1 MNEKLTELTIS
12 ALEELNKIESRKIKK
27 TDLEKVT
34 TKISNWLLGASV
46 FLTLICAAFVL
57 LYTPRPA
64 SNMAKSFVLIT
75 ADLSTF
81 LAVTA
86 LILPMGTSIFLLFR
100 WKKISFNS
108 LKEDI
113 IHEQKLADYLIDFE
127 AATLSDAEFW
137 IERKIKRISNRINR
151 FFGEK
156 TAAVGL
162 IALSYSF
169 SKEFGGFEW
178 ISKTVAKGF
187 SIDNIGN
194 TLLLWSGALL
204 VGISL
209 GTILLEQVISRYR
222 FQLEILELV
231 HRRQKRRETSCE

>member
-1 MNEKLTELTIS
+1 
-12 ALEELNKIESRKIKK
+12 
-27 TDLEKVT
+27 
-34 TKISNWLLGASV
+34 
-46 FLTLICAAFVL
+46 
-57 LYTPRPA
+57 
-64 SNMAKSFVLIT
+64 MAKDFVLIT
-75 ADLSTF
+75 TGLST
-81 LAVTA
+81 LLVITA
-86 LILPMGTSIFLLFR
+86 LILPIGASIILLFR

-108 LKEDI
+108 IKEDI
-113 IHEQKLADYLIDFE
+113 IYEQKLADHLMRFE
-127 AATLSDAEFW
+127 AETLSDAEFW

-178 ISKTVAKGF
+178 ISKTLAKGF

-204 VGISL
+204 VGVSL
-209 GTILLEQVISRYR
+209 GAILLEQVISRYR

-231 HRRQKRRETSCE
+231 YRRQKRRESSCE